1 MYIYFFYNLPMKK
14 KLLIISFLLSSFFVF
29 SQDDSRWRL
38 GGGLGFGFGNSNY
51 TSISIQPFVSYQF
64 SKIIDG
70 GLSAGYQY
78 AKWDNSKQ
86 NLFNFGPFINIHP
99 IENVF
104 MRVHFEQYFGNQKV
118 KIGMGQSATYN
129 YNESALW
136 LGAGY
141 RTSGKVSFFT
151 GLMYNVLYKEDDSL
165 FSNGFRPIVG
175 VSVGL

>member
-1 MYIYFFYNLPMKK
+1 MKK
-14 KLLIISFLLSSFFVF
+14 HLFIITLFLSALSFG
-29 SQDDSRWRL
+29 QDDSRWRL

-64 SKIIDG
+64 SKIING

-118 KIGMGQSATYN
+118 KFGMGQSATYN
-129 YNESALW
+129 YDESALW